1 MDSAPTYVAAIL
13 SVKEKILK
21 AAREKQ
27 EVMYKGLPM
36 RLAAVFSMETL
47 QTTRETQ
54 GILPS
59 NENQSP
65 RNKTTLSSKAFN

>member
-27 EVMYKGLPM
+27 EVTYKRAPI
-36 RLAAVFSMETL
+36 RLGDDFSTETS
-47 QTTRETQ
+47 QK
-54 GILPS
+54 GMAKNISS
-59 NENQSP
+59 NEKQRSAT
-65 RNKTTLSSKAFN
+65 KTTLPSKSLN